1 MALYEYEGL
10 DSRGKEIHGIIDADS
25 PSSAKRKLKKD
36 GIYTITITQGEEK
49 DKAKKEL
56 FTLERLTRRIKRE
69 DVVVLTRQMATL
81 TSAGLP
87 VVESLEALIE
97 QTENARLK
105 RVLRGVKE
113 KVNEGLSLAQSLAE
127 YPKVFPTL
135 YINMI
140 KAGEQSGTLEL
151 TLKRL
156 SNYLEKQLWL
166 KNRIMAALAYPMV
179 MTLVG
184 IFVLSFLITYVIPK
198 VSRIFEQIHQELPLP
213 TKILITISDLFKNN
227 IILIIILS
235 IITIFII
242 KKGIST
248 DKGELVYHKFIL
260 RLPIF
265 GKLFRMVASSRFAGT
280 LSTLLG
286 SGIPMLKAMDI
297 VTDVV
302 GNRIMADAIKKAK
315 ESIREGESI
324 AEPLRRSNQYPALL
338 THMIA
343 IGEKTGELESMLN
356 KISEAYENEIEAKI
370 TAMLSIL
377 EPVIIVIMGIIIG
390 FIVLSILLPI
400 FEMNQLPT

>member
-81 TSAGLP
+81 ISAGLP

-356 KISEAYENEIEAKI
+356 KISEQK
-370 TAMLSIL
+370 
-377 EPVIIVIMGIIIG
+377 
-390 FIVLSILLPI
+390 
-400 FEMNQLPT
+400 